1 MDVHNI
7 NMLLIRSNQSD
18 TVITPRC
25 ESKRVRKEVI
35 LGYINEYHYVSSEPM
50 NQIATTPPDD
60 LTFIIEKFDDGDK
73 SLHNLS
79 EQELSAMDEIIVN
92 VSTATICA
100 LLEQMKPLLMQVI
113 TGGRVNWRHNVV
125 RRVNR
130 EYVSGHRV
138 MSHHTNSISCNTGD
152 FTNDSQQY
160 VMNFAES
167 SSVVGDF
174 DYASKVL
181 YQTII
186 EWLVIV
192 LCDVN
197 APKARFYLNEA
208 KLPMA
213 I

>member
-1 MDVHNI
+1 MR
-7 NMLLIRSNQSD
+7 LIRPNESD

-60 LTFIIEKFDDGDK
+60 VTFIIDGDK

-79 EQELSAMDEIIVN
+79 EQELRAMDEIIVN

-100 LLEQMKPLLMQVI
+100 LLEKMKPLLMQVI

-130 EYVSGHRV
+130 ENVSGHRV
-138 MSHHTNSISCNTGD
+138 MSHHMNSISCNTGD

-167 SSVVGDF
+167 SSVVGEF

-181 YQTII
+181 YQTIL

-197 APKARFYLNEA
+197 APKP